1 MTMCAKFF
9 PCDEFDWLTEFVEYQ
24 TSEHQAKIKF
34 TQGAQGSC
42 EGRKTSCLHRR
53 SLFFVPARKLLR
65 QPRSQGSLLPVPYG
79 ARERRRVGE
88 RTWERG
94 CSSAFFPSPQ
104 PPYDIKRS
112 VRRVMGSWP
121 LC

>member
-65 QPRSQGSLLPVPYG
+65 QPRSQGSLLPVPTELERDDG
-79 ARERRRVGE
+79 EGRELGNE
-88 RTWERG
+88 AAPPPF
-94 CSSAFFPSPQ
+94 SPLPSLPTT
-104 PPYDIKRS
+104 
-112 VRRVMGSWP
+112 
-121 LC
+121 

>member
-1 MTMCAKFF
+1 MTMCDKSF
-9 PCDEFDWLTEFVEYQ
+9 PCDEFEWLAEFVEYQ

-65 QPRSQGSLLPVPYG
+65 QPRSQGSLLPVPTE
-79 ARERRRVGE
+79 RERDGGTTGRRENLGT
-88 RTWERG
+88 RLLLRL
-94 CSSAFFPSPQ
+94 SFPLPSLPTT
-104 PPYDIKRS
+104 
-112 VRRVMGSWP
+112 
-121 LC
+121 

>member
-42 EGRKTSCLHRR
+42 EGRKTNCLHRR

-65 QPRSQGSLLPVPYG
+65 QPRSQGSLLPVPTE
-79 ARERRRVGE
+79 RETTGRRENLGTRLLL
-88 RTWERG
+88 RL
-94 CSSAFFPSPQ
+94 FPLSPASLRH
-104 PPYDIKRS
+104 KEVS
-112 VRRVMGSWP
+112 
-121 LC
+121 